1 MPEAAGRLAVGW
13 PPRLSTPGSL
23 GPQRAP
29 QAPSGGRAPRAG
41 REQTRGPGASQP
53 SACSAH
59 CPKQVLFSTQMQVGS
74 GKRDSL
80 SLWEEQ
86 TIVRTL

>member
-29 QAPSGGRAPRAG
+29 QAPRAG
-41 REQTRGPGASQP
+41 REQTRGPGAFQP